1 MGIFVRSP
9 PFTTPTRKQPGFSPP
24 LFCHIPPTMFHK
36 STKSCCV
43 ADELLLHVFL
53 SENFPMVLPHNAQPY
68 TPGICI
74 LHAAST
80 KQKHKHSG
88 LLRTRFRANNRSN
101 QCERL
106 VTVVPPGSKLPAI
119 WQSWSY
125 LFATARCAQQKHEWR
140 ATSMVPHGAQCQK
153 LRGLGLLKRLG
164 HRHSHFVG
172 AAVPVSS
179 LSSSFTIV
187 KPILGGS
194 TPWYCRPQTYY
205 RNVSREVLVLEVAAK
220 NLDVE
225 AVLRLPT

>member
-1 MGIFVRSP
+1 MPSP
-9 PFTTPTRKQPGFSPP
+9 
-24 LFCHIPPTMFHK
+24 IPQAYAYSMQRAQSK
-36 STKSCCV
+36 STDTVVYS
-43 ADELLLHVFL
+43 ELD
-53 SENFPMVLPHNAQPY
+53 SEP
-68 TPGICI
+68 TIDRI
-74 LHAAST
+74 S
-80 KQKHKHSG
+80 
-88 LLRTRFRANNRSN
+88 

-187 KPILGGS
+187 KPILSGS